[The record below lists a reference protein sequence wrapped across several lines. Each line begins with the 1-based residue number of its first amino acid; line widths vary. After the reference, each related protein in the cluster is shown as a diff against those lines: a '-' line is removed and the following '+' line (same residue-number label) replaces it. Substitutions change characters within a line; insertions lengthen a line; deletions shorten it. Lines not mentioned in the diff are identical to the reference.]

1 MKKIVVLFVLC
12 IGITNCKNEIQQV
25 PHASNHEAFVKQYF
39 GYFNQHNWE
48 KLAGLYA
55 DTAQFKDPTLG
66 KDIVLQTRQQTIK
79 KYSEL
84 NSVFPDLNDKVINTY
99 ASDSNHV
106 IIEFVSTGTGPD
118 QVKFELPI
126 CCILTIENG
135 LITKDFTYFDNFEER
150 ALENK

>member
-1 MKKIVVLFVLC
+1 MMKKIISLFILC

-25 PHASNHEAFVKQYF
+25 PHAIDHEAFVKKYF
-39 GYFNQHNWE
+39 EYFNQHNWE

-84 NSVFPDLNDKVINTY
+84 NNVFPDLNDEVINTY

-106 IIEFVSTGTGPD
+106 IMEFVSTGSR
-118 QVKFELPI
+118 KI
-126 CCILTIENG
+126 R
-135 LITKDFTYFDNFEER
+135 ITHLLYSYN
-150 ALENK
+150 